1 MERKLLLLGILHRH
15 EMHGYQLFEYI
26 DQGLSACTDL
36 TKPTAYYLL
45 NKMAED
51 GWITEE
57 QVQEGNRPPRKVYH
71 LTPEGEFEFQRLLGQ
86 NLAHFSAPNFPGDI
100 GLALLD
106 NLEVE
111 EALNLLQQRRAAL
124 LLALEALEATPEHPG
139 SFQWAIRHQIYYL
152 RNEAVWL
159 DQVINE
165 LSTSLKT
172 KISGMEES
180 LP

>member
-71 LTPEGEFEFQRLLGQ
+71 LTPVK
-86 NLAHFSAPNFPGDI
+86 AKSNF
-100 GLALLD
+100 
-106 NLEVE
+106 NVC
-111 EALNLLQQRRAAL
+111 
-124 LLALEALEATPEHPG
+124 
-139 SFQWAIRHQIYYL
+139 
-152 RNEAVWL
+152 
-159 DQVINE
+159 
-165 LSTSLKT
+165 
-172 KISGMEES
+172 
-180 LP
+180 